1 MIERVKYEIFVI
13 CPDCGYRKH
22 YFTDRTFFDTKCRGC
37 GRSFGGGDMPTMGC
51 HYETKRKNERV
62 DWLRRNYEIADR
74 QNLGAD
80 IGVVVVSHALP

>member
-1 MIERVKYEIFVI
+1 
-13 CPDCGYRKH
+13 
-22 YFTDRTFFDTKCRGC
+22 
-37 GRSFGGGDMPTMGC
+37 MPTMGC